1 MLKTEDTGFLNTCR
15 SKFIHFIIHYRVF
28 RKTCELNDDLYV
40 TLFVNP
46 IPRYTA
52 IFVCLTFLN

>member
-1 MLKTEDTGFLNTCR
+1 MLKTEDTGFLNTYR

-46 IPRYTA
+46 IPRY
-52 IFVCLTFLN
+52 IQQFLYV